1 MDFKLEETD
10 DFDEEESEPSDESND
25 KDTTDEEEFDP
36 LGFDDNSDEE
46 DADEAEEPDESQREY
61 DEEDELDE
69 EPSALVLEER
79 IEIAPFNPQEENNFA
94 YAEVVRAYYEE
105 KNYEHAIEKFGE
117 AIENEERQTKDPQS
131 VANEIVAKSK
141 YWQAEA
147 YVKTQDIPK
156 AIKTFESLAKTCKSR
171 CNRLR
176 RMTCPLPN
184 PATNGCGMATITIRH
199 QSLNRTNRLC
209 NPLQKIY
216 PCPNRL

>member
-10 DFDEEESEPSDESND
+10 DLDKEELEPVDEFND

-36 LGFDDNSDEE
+36 LGVDDNSDEE
-46 DADEAEEPDESQREY
+46 DADGVAYEAEEPDESQREY

-69 EPSALVLEER
+69 LDEESSALVLEER

-94 YAEVVRAYYEE
+94 YAEAVRAYYEE

-117 AIENEERQTKDPQS
+117 AIENEEQQTKGPQS

-147 YVKTQDIPK
+147 YVKTQDIPQ
-156 AIKTFESLAKTCKSR
+156 AIVTFESLIESESCQEHYLTVAAQRRAETLKAKHS
-171 CNRLR
+171 
-176 RMTCPLPN
+176 
-184 PATNGCGMATITIRH
+184 
-199 QSLNRTNRLC
+199 
-209 NPLQKIY
+209 
-216 PCPNRL
+216 

>member
-10 DFDEEESEPSDESND
+10 DLDEEKLEPSDESEEKLEPVDESND

-69 EPSALVLEER
+69 ESSALVLEER

-94 YAEVVRAYYEE
+94 YAEAVRAYYEE
-105 KNYEHAIEKFGE
+105 KNYEQAIEKFGE
-117 AIENEERQTKDPQS
+117 AIENEEQQTKDPQS

-147 YVKTQDIPK
+147 YVKTQDIPQ
-156 AIKTFESLAKTCKSR
+156 AIVTFESLIESESCQEHYLTVAAQRRAETLKAKHS
-171 CNRLR
+171 
-176 RMTCPLPN
+176 
-184 PATNGCGMATITIRH
+184 
-199 QSLNRTNRLC
+199 
-209 NPLQKIY
+209 
-216 PCPNRL
+216 

>member
-10 DFDEEESEPSDESND
+10 DLDEEKLEPSDESEEKSEPVDESND

-46 DADEAEEPDESQREY
+46 DADGVADEAEEPDESQREY

-69 EPSALVLEER
+69 ESSALVLEER

-94 YAEVVRAYYEE
+94 YAEAVRAYYEE
-105 KNYEHAIEKFGE
+105 KNYEQAIEKFGE
-117 AIENEERQTKDPQS
+117 AIENEEQQTKDPQS

-147 YVKTQDIPK
+147 YVKTQDIPQ
-156 AIKTFESLAKTCKSR
+156 AIVTFESLIESESCQEHYLTVAAQRRAETLKAKHS
-171 CNRLR
+171 
-176 RMTCPLPN
+176 
-184 PATNGCGMATITIRH
+184 
-199 QSLNRTNRLC
+199 
-209 NPLQKIY
+209 
-216 PCPNRL
+216 